1 MSHTMKIMERI
12 IERRLRE
19 ETTIGDEQFGFMPGR
34 GTTDAIF
41 VLRKLMEKHRENP
54 KGLHMVFIDLDRV
67 KHTIVCLVKKFG
79 DALGRRECMR
89 HM

>member
-12 IERRLRE
+12 IERRLGE
-19 ETTIGDEQFGFMPGR
+19 ETAIGDEQFGFMPGR

-54 KGLHMVFIDLDRV
+54 NGLHMVFIDLDRV
-67 KHTIVCLVKKFG
+67 KAYDRVPRQNVW
-79 DALGRRECMR
+79 RCMR
-89 HM
+89 